1 MFTAKLSLHMSVA
14 SPTSNNPPVVH
25 NTQSAQLA
33 FRFDLGAHSM
43 YLSKLMTGI
52 HHYGIKARSV
62 TALKSTAL
70 FIPST
75 SAINTHFTVII
86 ALPFPECHI
95 VGII

>member
-1 MFTAKLSLHMSVA
+1 MLTAKLSPHVSVA

-25 NTQSAQLA
+25 ITQSAQLA

-52 HHYGIKARSV
+52 HSARSV

-75 SAINTHFTVII
+75 PAINTHFTVII

-95 VGII
+95 VGIT